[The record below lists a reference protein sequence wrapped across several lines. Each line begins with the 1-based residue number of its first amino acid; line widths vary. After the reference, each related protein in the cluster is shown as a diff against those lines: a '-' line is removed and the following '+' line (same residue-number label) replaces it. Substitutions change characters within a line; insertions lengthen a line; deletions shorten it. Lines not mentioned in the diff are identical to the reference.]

1 MKKVLIL
8 AYDFPPYVSVGGL
21 RPYSWYKNLKKFG
34 LEPVIITRQ
43 WNNNFGNE
51 LDYIAP
57 SNSNEVVTEITELG
71 TIVRSPYYP
80 NIANK
85 ILLKYGKNKFV
96 FIRKAIS
103 LYFEI
108 FQYLFNIG
116 PKSEIYKT
124 AREYLLKNN
133 VDLIIASGDPFVLFF
148 YAKQLSHEFNL
159 QWVADYRDPWA
170 QDVFINSNPI
180 LKFWSKLN
188 EKYILDKVKL
198 VMTVSEFV
206 ANKISENYKSD
217 IFILPNGY
225 DDENAKIAS
234 NFEQNSEILT
244 ITYAGT
250 IYPWHP
256 INVFLLTY
264 LKWIEKNSDKK
275 IKLQFIGINDKENI
289 KKISKEVAVDTNV
302 YFLPKV
308 ENADLMKK
316 LAESNV
322 LLLFN
327 DYSYLGT
334 KIYDYLAV
342 NRKIL
347 FCFTDDFEAKRI
359 KRTYYKVDDS
369 NSLNNKMQ
377 EELLIKTNSGLL
389 IENSDHL
396 YSVLTK
402 LSDEFSINKKIFCN
416 STSTNNYSRTQRTK
430 ELANK
435 IKEILK

>member
-1 MKKVLIL
+1 LKKVLIL

-21 RPYSWYKNLKKFG
+21 RPYSWYKNLKNFG
-34 LEPVIITRQ
+34 LEPIIITRQ
-43 WNNNFGNE
+43 WSNSFGNE

-57 SNSNEVVTEITELG
+57 SCSNKIVTEITKLG

-116 PKSEIYKT
+116 PKSQVYKA
-124 AREYLLKNN
+124 AREYLTNN
-133 VDLIIASGDPFVLFF
+133 KVDLIIASGDPFVLFS
-148 YAKQLSHEFNL
+148 YAKQLSNEFNL
-159 QWVADYRDPWA
+159 KWVADYRDPWV
-170 QDVFINSNPI
+170 QDVFNNSNPI

-188 EKYILDKVKL
+188 EKFVLEKVKL

-206 ANKISENYKSD
+206 ANKISENYKSE

-225 DDENAKIAS
+225 DDENANIAS
-234 NFEQNSEILT
+234 NFEQNSELLT

-256 INVFLLTY
+256 IKIFLLTY
-264 LKWIEKNSDKK
+264 FKWIERNSDIK
-275 IKLQFIGINDKENI
+275 IKLQFIGVNDEENI
-289 KKISKEVAVDTNV
+289 KKILNESAVDANI

-308 ENADLMKK
+308 DNVDLMKK

-347 FCFTDDFEAKRI
+347 FCFTDDLDAKKIKRI
-359 KRTYYKVDDS
+359 YYKVDDS
-369 NSLNNKMQ
+369 NSPNYKMQ

-389 IENSDHL
+389 IENSDQL
-396 YSVLTK
+396 YSILTK
-402 LSDEFSINKKIFCN
+402 LSDEFSINKRIFCN
-416 STSTNNYSRTQRTK
+416 STGANNYSRTQRTK
-430 ELANK
+430 ELADK
-435 IKEILK
+435 IKEILN